1 MTLEARRHAT
11 VAAFLMRGMRA
22 VNDPQVISTPFEHAP
37 TFGPMAASKGTIK
50 TLTMALT
57 GRSVRAK
64 HGLVI
69 QLGRP

>member
-22 VNDPQVISTPFEHAP
+22 VNDPQALPYPSEHGLK
-37 TFGPMAASKGTIK
+37 FGPMAASRGELK

-57 GRSVRAK
+57 AARGAK
-64 HGLVI
+64 YGLVV
-69 QLGRP
+69 QLGRH